1 MLVVFKFT
9 FLLLSKWVLDAFSL
23 GFWLMAEFRKI
34 SNIHFGFSN
43 KILFSVRAVHHVSA
57 IVCEEYKCSVTD
69 SVFEGHIALKAH
81 QTHLHKCEFTIKAV
95 KGMQGNLIVLTAEGF
110 LNLYLQSRSLFLT
123 LMVLS
128 KLDLPDKMI
137 LFTHHLWMLKL
148 SSVQMSSMQ

>member
-1 MLVVFKFT
+1 MVFKFT

-57 IVCEEYKCSVTD
+57 IVCEEYKCSMTD

-81 QTHLHKCEFTIKAV
+81 PTHLHGYGFTIKAV
-95 KGMQGNLIVLTAEGF
+95 KGMYNYLTVLTIEGF
-110 LNLYLQSRSLFLT
+110 LGLYLQTRSLFLA
-123 LMVLS
+123 LMVLH
-128 KLDLPDKMI
+128 KLDLPGKRI
-137 LFTHHLWMLKL
+137 LSTLHPWMLRL
-148 SSVQMSSMQ
+148 SSVPMSSMQ